1 MKRRG
6 FKPRVTRTVI
16 ATPARPDMADPA
28 QHTGAAWPRART
40 DEWLSEEEMPDFN
53 VDGTPMV
60 SGIDL
65 NGRPYGRTAEWEDDP
80 WHVDTRYVYG
90 SHASHRA
97 STHRPRYR
105 VVDRSRPRRSAP
117 SLGRGAALRVRAS
130 RPPAGRDLRRHLAFQ
145 HFTEIHQVGTE
156 CAAPVAQLDHID
168 AAYAAFDIADEILR
182 LVQLGGEI
190 GLPDTTADARVAE
203 QLAHPVVFD
212 AMDGFGHDRRLR
224 ERSRTLYRRIVFP
237 KIVYLA
243 RAMLGVFVASCAGEP
258 GKGRQGLCIGTL
270 VPGSCGTRYRHGWS
284 GLASEAA
291 SSLA

>member
-1 MKRRG
+1 MKRHG
-6 FKPRVTRTVI
+6 FKPGVMRAVI
-16 ATPARPDMADPA
+16 AARAKPGMAESA
-28 QHTGAAWPRART
+28 QRAGATRPGANTG
-40 DEWLSEEEMPDFN
+40 EWLSEEEMPDCN

-60 SGIDL
+60 NGIDL

-80 WHVDTRYVYG
+80 WHVDTGYVYG
-90 SHASHRA
+90 SQTHHRA
-97 STHRPRYR
+97 SSHRPRHR
-105 VVDRSRPRRSAP
+105 AVERRRPRRSAP
-117 SLGRGAALRVRAS
+117 SFGRGAALRVRAS

-243 RAMLGVFVASCAGEP
+243 RAMLELFVASCAGEP
-258 GKGRQGLCIGTL
+258 GKGRQGLCIGML